1 MTVIGEEKRKKG
13 GRVSVTL
20 RVYSPLVFKK
30 KKKKITHFLLM
41 MPRGVT
47 RCKKALFHELSQMAE
62 GGCGI
67 SRVRKKKKGFKIVAQ
82 NGAVAPR
89 GRSNLALWH

>member
-30 KKKKITHFLLM
+30 KKKNY
-41 MPRGVT
+41 
-47 RCKKALFHELSQMAE
+47 ALSPHDAKRRHQVQKGSVSRIISNGRE

>member
-62 GGCGI
+62 REVAV
-67 SRVRKKKKGFKIVAQ
+67 SRG
-82 NGAVAPR
+82 
-89 GRSNLALWH
+89 

>member
-1 MTVIGEEKRKKG
+1 M
-13 GRVSVTL
+13 TL
-20 RVYSPLVFKK
+20 RVYSPLVF

-47 RCKKALFHELSQMAE
+47 RCKKALFHELSQLAE
-62 GGCGI
+62 RELRYLEGK
-67 SRVRKKKKGFKIVAQ
+67 KKKKGFKIVAQ
-82 NGAVAPR
+82 NGAVAPG